1 MEIKE
6 IIQLIETRFLP
17 LIDNIKSP
25 LSFRFGEVN
34 LTIHPSYIH
43 VFYKVFSSSQ
53 FDCTSNKDWT
63 SVSVCPNH
71 ITEDDLVAI
80 HDSLIDI
87 WDKHLKDSN
96 IIQSRRTQITNRIKE
111 LENELSLCQ

>member
-71 ITEDDLVAI
+71 ITQDDLLVV

-87 WDKHLKDSN
+87 WENNLKGSK
-96 IIQSRRTQITNRIKE
+96 IIMTRKEQLTNRMKE
-111 LENELSLCQ
+111 IQNELSLCQ